1 MISPICGIS
10 NMSQMNLSTKEK
22 QTHRHG
28 VQTRGCQEGGSRMDR
43 EFRVNRCKVLHLE

>member
-22 QTHRHG
+22 QAHRHG
-28 VQTRGCQEGGSRMDR
+28 EQNCACQGGGSGMGW
-43 EFRVNRCKVLHLE
+43 EFGVSICKVLHLE